1 MMQKVVDM
9 GHELS
14 YSYYA
19 LNISGQDRPE
29 KVTFNNGCQPFE
41 PEHVSTGTC
50 VTADKNL
57 YEHDV
62 AAWSVMTQFMT
73 LQQVTPSIFS
83 MSKNCDA
90 TGVVNNISSHK
101 WEELGN
107 LFNELA
113 PDVQADLKNATATLS
128 GDLVSQA
135 MARYV
140 YILQKY
146 GTVTFTNF
154 IDRTLPPSGIPAVRG
169 DNKQNFY
176 VLGIMAFIAVA
187 GFFFLNRKRRY

>member
-1 MMQKVVDM
+1 V
-9 GHELS
+9 L
-14 YSYYA
+14 
-19 LNISGQDRPE
+19 P
-29 KVTFNNGCQPFE
+29 
-41 PEHVSTGTC
+41 
-50 VTADKNL
+50 ADKNL
-57 YEHDV
+57 YE
-62 AAWSVMTQFMT
+62 TR
-73 LQQVTPSIFS
+73 
-83 MSKNCDA
+83 NCDA
-90 TGVVNNISSHK
+90 TGAVNNISSHK

-169 DNKQNFY
+169 DNRQNFY